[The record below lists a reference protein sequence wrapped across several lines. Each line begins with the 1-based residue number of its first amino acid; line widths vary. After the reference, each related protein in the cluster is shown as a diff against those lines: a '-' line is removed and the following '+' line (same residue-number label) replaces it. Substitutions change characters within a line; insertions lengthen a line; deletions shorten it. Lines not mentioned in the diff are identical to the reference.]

1 MSPINGATMIMV
13 IRHAEK
19 PGTYNSQ
26 SYDGVDALGDT
37 CGKDGKE
44 SLVTLGWERAD
55 GLVTLFAPPWGP
67 KPCLGKPAYIYAA
80 DPGSS
85 ADDTTGAAGAADSS
99 SASDGDSHSQRP
111 YETVS
116 AVAQMLGVTIDA
128 KHKKSDYA
136 KVVSDALAK
145 PGVVLICWQH
155 QDIGLGSAQSPGIS
169 QCILTDTG
177 TTGTLG
183 IPTTKWP
190 GDRYDL
196 VWVFNRP
203 SGQERITSFL
213 QVPQMLLPGGSTTV
227 ISD

>member
-1 MSPINGATMIMV
+1 MSSINGATMIMV

-26 SYDGVDALGDT
+26 SYSGVAALGDT
-37 CGKDGKE
+37 CGKAGDE
-44 SLVTLGWERAD
+44 SLVTLGWQRAG

-67 KPCLGKPAYIYAA
+67 KTDLDTPAYIYAA

-85 ADDTTGAAGAADSS
+85 ADADGADAAADSA
-99 SASDGDSHSQRP
+99 SASGGDGPSQRP
-111 YETVS
+111 YETVT

-128 KHKKSDYA
+128 KHKKSDYH

-145 PGVVLICWQH
+145 SGVVLICWQH
-155 QDIGLGSAQSPGIS
+155 QDIALGTSKNPGIS
-169 QCILTDTG
+169 QYILNDTG

-183 IPTTKWP
+183 IPTKWP

-203 SGQERITSFL
+203 SGNGPITSFV
-213 QVPQMLLPGGSTTV
+213 QVPQMLLPGDSTTV
-227 ISD
+227 ISG